1 MRKSIIFVLCLFFV
15 SLSYGQSASNERF
28 SVSVDLGAGQSFG
41 KSNLSPYG
49 VGYRG
54 EYKSG
59 FSGNI
64 KMNYLL
70 GKAFQAGLKFNLFSD
85 AGNYGVA
92 SDAQVADNLNL
103 TYIAPQIGV
112 RVPVSDKWHFDCMI
126 GAGYMNY
133 HCESLYNSTEQTFK
147 KGFFGANADLSLC
160 RRIYGNLFLG
170 ANLSVMGGH
179 ASSLKATAGNDKN
192 TLKLD
197 KWNRINVLRADF
209 GLSVKAML

>member
-85 AGNYGVA
+85 AANYGVA

-103 TYIAPQIGV
+103 SPHLREPLFRSQ
-112 RVPVSDKWHFDCMI
+112 SL
-126 GAGYMNY
+126 GYGRS
-133 HCESLYNSTEQTFK
+133 CLFTESN
-147 KGFFGANADLSLC
+147 
-160 RRIYGNLFLG
+160 RRQ
-170 ANLSVMGGH
+170 
-179 ASSLKATAGNDKN
+179 
-192 TLKLD
+192 
-197 KWNRINVLRADF
+197 R
-209 GLSVKAML
+209 